1 MEGREG
7 RHDENGTPECG
18 SSTEENGDPIFGV
31 SELKS
36 ELRNIAGNMPLILES
51 PKSKSS
57 RRKQNSCPCS
67 TDLAYPYY
75 INFIS
80 PSRDFLPFSADLEQ
94 PRYNHRRRQ
103 RIFYLASSLF
113 NMPSNMRSLDLVIKS
128 LRDRRKPSVT
138 DLDDFVDE
146 SSSQASTE
154 DSAAVSPS
162 RMLIFESLEA
172 ALKVRALHK
181 RSFVA
186 PRTPKGR
193 IVPFKRSTSESSYSE
208 KTIQSRSSSTSV
220 SSNLISTGLLCCMW
234 KNGLPHFEFSV
245 EDDPSEIYVA
255 NPLKVRSTV
264 DKELD
269 YIYVFQAR
277 KGSRFAAKM
286 KVSSSLRLSSK
297 ESDCIETEF
306 VLFDADGGLSAEM
319 QRSSSSLTKT
329 KGFSKKVAKML
340 TPSYSPKRKICHKA
354 AKSCSQFND
363 IHEVIAGDF
372 RGIDELV
379 PPRLLTDDFPP
390 NLELSAIVVKDYHHK
405 SNGEFSAGG
414 WGLKFLAKAEGGC
427 MQNRRRSSR
436 RVNVV
441 IPSGVHG
448 GPVTSS
454 GGPSSLTERW
464 KSGGLCDCGGWDV
477 GCPITVLSDSTTVS
491 ETSPHKESQECNSI
505 DLFMEVS
512 FRVAYT
518 AKVYNLN
525 CAIFLVKIL

>member
-1 MEGREG
+1 MEHLYMEGREG

-57 RRKQNSCPCS
+57 PRKQNSCPCS
-67 TDLAYPYY
+67 SELAYPYY

-94 PRYNHRRRQ
+94 PRYNHRWRR

-319 QRSSSSLTKT
+319 QRSSSLTKT

-340 TPSYSPKRKICHKA
+340 TPSYSPKREICHKA

-390 NLELSAIVVKDYHHK
+390 
-405 SNGEFSAGG
+405 
-414 WGLKFLAKAEGGC
+414 
-427 MQNRRRSSR
+427 
-436 RVNVV
+436 
-441 IPSGVHG
+441 
-448 GPVTSS
+448 TSS
-454 GGPSSLTERW
+454 YLR
-464 KSGGLCDCGGWDV
+464 
-477 GCPITVLSDSTTVS
+477 LS
-491 ETSPHKESQECNSI
+491 
-505 DLFMEVS
+505 
-512 FRVAYT
+512 
-518 AKVYNLN
+518 
-525 CAIFLVKIL
+525 